1 MTKPKESQSQQR
13 CCIVSSQSSS
23 KTDLIRFVLGPDDT
37 VVPDIKAKLPG
48 RGVWVSAQQAK
59 VKEAVERKLFHRG
72 FAKSVNVPPDL
83 SELVQDLLKDAALG
97 RLKMAKKAGQV
108 VNGFTKL
115 MAALEKETIIALL
128 HSDNASQAEASK
140 LDHKFRTNLEQ
151 KSILAPIIGEKP
163 FNSFKTQEL
172 SLAFGAANV
181 IHAGLKEGGAANAA
195 IKAMLKHRSYSL

>member
-1 MTKPKESQSQQR
+1 MTKTKESQTQQR
-13 CCIVSSQSSS
+13 RCIVTGQSLA
-23 KTDLIRFVLGPDDT
+23 KTDLIRYVLDPDDT
-37 VVPDIKAKLPG
+37 VIPDIKAKLPG
-48 RGVWVSAQQAK
+48 RGVWVSAEQAK
-59 VKEAVERKLFHRG
+59 VKEAVKRKLFHRG
-72 FAKSVNVPPDL
+72 FAKSVNVPPEL
-83 SELVQDLLKDAALG
+83 GQLVQNVLKEAALG

-108 VNGFTKL
+108 VNGYTKL

-128 HSDNASQAEASK
+128 HADNASQAESNK

-151 KSILAPIIGEKP
+151 KSILAPIIDEKP

-181 IHAGLKEGGAANAA
+181 IHAGLKQGGAADAA